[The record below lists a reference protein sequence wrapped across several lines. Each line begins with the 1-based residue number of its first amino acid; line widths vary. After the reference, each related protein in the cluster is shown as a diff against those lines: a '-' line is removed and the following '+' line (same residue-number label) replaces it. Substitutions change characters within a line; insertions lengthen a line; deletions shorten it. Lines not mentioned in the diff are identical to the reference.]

1 MGDKQ
6 QQLIRLWQVK
16 FADDHNIPFLT
27 YNGHHGTLT
36 TLGKMEYG
44 IQIYLPQL
52 NSISI
57 AKDGKSAT
65 VGGGA
70 NVKNLTDTLWA
81 AGKQTG
87 RLSDFTIDL
96 ACSNTT

>member
-1 MGDKQ
+1 MQ
-6 QQLIRLWQVK
+6 QQLTRSPQVK
-16 FADDHNIPFLT
+16 FASDHNIPFLT

-36 TLGKMEYG
+36 TLGKMDYG
-44 IQIYLPQL
+44 IEIYLPQL

-65 VGGGA
+65 IGGGA

-87 RLSDFTIDL
+87 KLYSFTVDL
-96 ACSNTT
+96 DGSNTT